1 MAPAR
6 PGEAEERAY
15 EALLLERAH
24 GVEELARLLDLPQK
38 QVHTALDRLVE
49 HGFAQ
54 PAGPPDG
61 AGLPHPTAPETAL
74 HTLIHRRQ
82 AELHRRSA
90 ELARLRLTAERLA
103 AAAGTGPGQASGPVG
118 GVEAV
123 SGARAIAERAGELVA
138 GAEREVLVMDDR
150 PHVAWLD
157 LAAARAAEG
166 LPVRVVLGGPGLG
179 CPAGQRR
186 AAALADRGLR
196 LRAAAAGCPRGWS
209 RWTAAWR
216 CCRRPAGPPAY
227 ALLVAEARLRD
238 ALLPLFEA
246 VWSGATPP
254 DRPGGEPERRLDR
267 PGREPER
274 SPDRVGPEAER
285 HPNQPGPEADRSQ
298 ARLRREP
305 ERRPNRPEGEP
316 ERHPNQPGPEADRH
330 QNQPGREAEWSQV
343 RLRREPERRTNRPG
357 GEPERRPNQPGPE
370 AERHPGGPEPAG
382 AGDRRQKRE
391 QRPDGPETTAPGTH
405 QREPERRPPRPRQE
419 PERRPAGPQA
429 APAGDQQRAP
439 ERRTNQPRR
448 EAGPHPAEPDR
459 LPPGTGGRSPSG
471 SPPDRNPP
479 VTSSGSYSPC
489 WRPV

>member
-1 MAPAR
+1 MIQGEWP
-6 PGEAEERAY
+6 PLGLGEAEERAY

-49 HGFAQ
+49 HGFAR

-196 LRAAAAGCPRGWS
+196 LRAAAAGVPTRLVAVDG
-209 RWTAAWR
+209 RVALLP
-216 CCRRPAGPPAY
+216 PAGGAAPGAY

-254 DRPGGEPERRLDR
+254 DRPG
-267 PGREPER
+267 
-274 SPDRVGPEAER
+274 
-285 HPNQPGPEADRSQ
+285 
-298 ARLRREP
+298 
-305 ERRPNRPEGEP
+305 
-316 ERHPNQPGPEADRH
+316 
-330 QNQPGREAEWSQV
+330 
-343 RLRREPERRTNRPG
+343 
-357 GEPERRPNQPGPE
+357 
-370 AERHPGGPEPAG
+370 
-382 AGDRRQKRE
+382 
-391 QRPDGPETTAPGTH
+391 
-405 QREPERRPPRPRQE
+405 
-419 PERRPAGPQA
+419 
-429 APAGDQQRAP
+429 
-439 ERRTNQPRR
+439 
-448 EAGPHPAEPDR
+448 
-459 LPPGTGGRSPSG
+459 
-471 SPPDRNPP
+471 
-479 VTSSGSYSPC
+479 
-489 WRPV
+489 